1 MAMSDSPK
9 RVHNAHAHRG
19 NARQKSADDSNCDG
33 NDQAQAQ
40 NRWCKHKTRKQAIQR
55 CRERGHSK
63 HRERQSQQ
71 SPDQRND
78 ERFSENKKQHCAVRK
93 ANCFEHSQLGCSL
106 ADGNRHGV
114 AGDQQQREKN
124 HYTDRQDQKLNVA
137 ELLDPTR
144 SESGFGLRLR
154 FKRRIREL
162 GVNRFCHA
170 HGIVGTIQAKDVPAD
185 LPFHAFRNFFL
196 KIIPL
201 KPELRLVV
209 LRTLAVIDA
218 HKVELPCAT
227 AVKRS
232 FDGNPVTYFPA
243 ESLRCACT
251 GNRTLTIFQKR
262 TPLVVRN
269 HQFWND
275 LALVFRI
282 DHELREKVLFILI
295 DPAKPVIV
303 CYVLHARDAQN
314 LVAIGKR
321 NRIDDGRPIDNH
333 EPVRACDIGSA
344 PERVPHHCKKREQ
357 EQRYGERANGQDQP
371 HFFAEEICE
380 NQPGEFHATPPAMAF
395 CGSLLPSTSTPFSRC
410 SVVCA
415 RSATTGSWVT
425 INTVFPCWA
434 TNSSINCMISVA
446 LLRSR
451 SPVGSSHN
459 RNVGSDTIARAIVT
473 RCSCPP
479 ESCRG

>member
-40 NRWCKHKTRKQAIQR
+40 NRWRKHKTRKQAIQR

-78 ERFSENKKQHCAVRK
+78 ERFSENKKQHRAVRK
-93 ANCFEHSQLGCSL
+93 ANCLEHGQLGCSL

-144 SESGFGLRLR
+144 SESGFGLRL
-154 FKRRIREL
+154 
-162 GVNRFCHA
+162 
-170 HGIVGTIQAKDVPAD
+170 
-185 LPFHAFRNFFL
+185 
-196 KIIPL
+196 
-201 KPELRLVV
+201 VV
-209 LRTLAVIDA
+209 LRAFAVIDP
-218 HKVELPCAT
+218 HKVELPRAT
-227 AVKRS
+227 AVKCS

-243 ESLRCACT
+243 ESLRCART
-251 GNRTLTIFQKR
+251 GDRALTIFQKR
-262 TPLVVRN
+262 IPLVVRN

-295 DPAKPVIV
+295 DSAKPVVV

-333 EPVRACDIGSA
+333 ESVRACNIGSA
-344 PERVPHHCKKREQ
+344 PERVPYHCKKREQ
-357 EQRYGERANGQDQP
+357 EQRYGERANRQNQP
-371 HFFAEEICE
+371 HFFAEEICK

-425 INTVFPCWA
+425 MSTVFPCLA